1 MRLAVVGN
9 PGNRRVGLF
18 AAAVRRAGLP
28 APRVLSWLELLTS
41 HPEPFE
47 NHSLVRVE
55 AAGEDEEVDRILR
68 GSATALAHGEIGGSA
83 AWFAGFSAALSRVE
97 ALAAGARLL
106 SQPEDIRVMFDKAA
120 CHAKLSA
127 AGIPV
132 PPALGF
138 APSNWD
144 ALRSG
149 CPWRRVFVK
158 PRHGSSAS
166 GVIALEFGGAGR
178 VQATT
183 SVELAGGRLF
193 NSLRVRRYRDERQI
207 AAIVDRLAPDG
218 LHVERWYP
226 KADLNG
232 LVMDVRVVLVAGRPT
247 HVVGRGSKSSPMTN
261 LHLGGSRIDAAAI
274 RAAAGEK
281 AWFEAMQTCQRVAA
295 LFPDTLQ
302 MGVDLMFGVGWR
314 GHAIAEVNAF
324 GDLLPGLLTDGRDTY
339 DAQVAAMRE
348 IPTPTTAAP
357 ATAASTTAAST
368 TAASMTRTPTT
379 ATPTT
384 ATPMTVV
391 SETVRDGA
399 APSRTALR
407 VMA

>member
-1 MRLAVVGN
+1 MRRLAIVGN

-68 GSATALAHGEIGGSA
+68 GSSTTLAHGEIAASA
-83 AWFAGFSAALSRVE
+83 AWFAGFRAALTRVE
-97 ALAAGARLL
+97 ALAASARLL
-106 SQPEDIRVMFDKAA
+106 SQPDDIRVMFDKAA
-120 CHAKLSA
+120 CHAKLDA

-132 PPALGF
+132 PPSIGF

-144 ALRSG
+144 DLRAG

-193 NSLRVRRYRDERQI
+193 NSLRVRRYRDEREI

-247 HVVGRGSKSSPMTN
+247 HMVGRGSATSPMTN
-261 LHLGGSRIDAAAI
+261 LHLGGRRIDATAI
-274 RAAAGEK
+274 REAAGDQ
-281 AWFEAMQTCQRVAA
+281 AWFEATESCERVAA
-295 LFPDTLQ
+295 LFPGTLQ

-324 GDLLPGLLTDGRDTY
+324 GDLLPGLLAGGRDTY
-339 DAQVAAMRE
+339 DAQIAALRKD
-348 IPTPTTAAP
+348 
-357 ATAASTTAAST
+357 
-368 TAASMTRTPTT
+368 

-384 ATPMTVV
+384 AT
-391 SETVRDGA
+391 SG
-399 APSRTALR
+399 TALG